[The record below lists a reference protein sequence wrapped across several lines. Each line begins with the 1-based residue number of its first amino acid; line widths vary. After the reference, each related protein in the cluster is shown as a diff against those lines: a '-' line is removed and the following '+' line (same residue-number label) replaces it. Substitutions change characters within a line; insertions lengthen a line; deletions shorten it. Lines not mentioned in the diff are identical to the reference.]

1 MRSRFIL
8 HGRESRGLSRG
19 NNQTIPHRCWIYPG
33 CRGNGTNIV
42 SRLGARE
49 IGACGPQDKKA
60 LLCLS

>member
-8 HGRESRGLSRG
+8 HGREPGGLSRG
-19 NNQTIPHRCWIYPG
+19 ISQTVPPPCWIYPG
-33 CRGNGTNIV
+33 CCGNGMNIV
-42 SRLGARE
+42 SRIGARE